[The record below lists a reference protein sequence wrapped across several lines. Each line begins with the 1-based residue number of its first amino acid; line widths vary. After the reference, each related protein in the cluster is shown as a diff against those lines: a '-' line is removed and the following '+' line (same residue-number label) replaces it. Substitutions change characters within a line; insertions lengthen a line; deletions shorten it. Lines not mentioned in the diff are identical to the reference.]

1 MVTNT
6 SPLFSVE
13 TGSENNFDRWIK
25 DFSASINGRQH
36 DGELQFPGSFANGFA
51 KAGKIGQGLSYRLTN
66 YTLNAD
72 YEHILVPVQDFKL
85 LIYIYD
91 ITGAESAGA
100 TCGSK
105 LIQPTGHLYS
115 IAVITT
121 SNIQKKLLLKKGTT
135 VKGLTIQM
143 DEQWLLKQFRHLD
156 AAKFAKIKNIEYEN
170 CSMSAKEKKILG
182 DIFEKINTSV
192 LPELHIN
199 SRILR
204 LTEKILTCFAERAF
218 VQTPGHSNEKDRMEM
233 QRIEAMLTADYKE
246 SFQGIEYFAR
256 QACMS
261 QSKLKKVFKDTYG
274 FGIFEYWQKNRI
286 HKAKQIILSGQ
297 YSISQTGLLLGYQ
310 NLSNFSNAFRK
321 EIGCLP
327 SDLLKKI

>member
-1 MVTNT
+1 MVANAN
-6 SPLFSVE
+6 PLFSVE
-13 TGSENNFDRWIK
+13 TGSENNFDRWMK
-25 DFSASINGRQH
+25 DFSTSINGRQH
-36 DGELQFPGSFANGFA
+36 DGELQFPDNFANGFA

-72 YEHILVPVQDFKL
+72 YEHLIVPTQDFKL

-91 ITGAESAGA
+91 LTAAETATA

-105 LIQPTGHLYS
+105 AIQPTGHLYS
-115 IAVITT
+115 IAVVTT
-121 SNIQKKLLLKKGTT
+121 SHIQKKLMLKKGTT
-135 VKGLTIQM
+135 VKGLTIQI
-143 DEQWLLKQFRHLD
+143 DEQWLWKQFRRLD
-156 AAKFAKIKNIEYEN
+156 IARFEQIKNLEFEN
-170 CSMSAKEKKILG
+170 CPLTAKEKKILG

-204 LTEKILTCFAERAF
+204 LTEKILTYFADKAF
-218 VQTPGHSNEKDRMEM
+218 AAPTFLPTDADRL
-233 QRIEAMLTADYKE
+233 QLQKIEAALCTGYKE
-246 SFQGIEYFAR
+246 EFPGIEHFAR

-261 QSKLKKVFKDTYG
+261 QSKLKKIFKEVYG
-274 FGIFEYWQKNRI
+274 LGIFEYWQKNRI
-286 HKAKQIILSGQ
+286 HKAKEMILSGQ
-297 YSISQTGLLLGYQ
+297 HSISQTGLILGYQ

-327 SDLLKKI
+327 SELRKEI